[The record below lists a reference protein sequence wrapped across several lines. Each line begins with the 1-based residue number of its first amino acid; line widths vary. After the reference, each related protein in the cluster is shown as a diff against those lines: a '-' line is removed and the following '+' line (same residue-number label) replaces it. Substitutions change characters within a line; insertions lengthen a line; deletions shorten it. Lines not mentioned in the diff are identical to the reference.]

1 MPDQI
6 LDRFFHHQCG
16 IPVAEVQTSFLEQW
30 ISGSKKQGQAT
41 FFTGYSYLNTLMSF
55 KDLTRRAHTKALYD
69 LGALKFSLY
78 VLRLVGASFF
88 MSIHEAKK
96 WFKLSFPCSS
106 DEHITKYSWF

>member
-30 ISGSKKQGQAT
+30 ISGSKKHGQAT

-55 KDLTRRAHTKALYD
+55 KALTRRAHAKALYD
-69 LGALKFSLY
+69 LGALKFSLH

-88 MSIHEAKK
+88 YVNSRSKEAVQ
-96 WFKLSFPCSS
+96 
-106 DEHITKYSWF
+106 TKFSLF